1 MRHLRLSYYAGLI
14 SDAKH
19 YNSKNIGEI
28 ILAKSPLIINTK
40 YDQKKTKLVLN
51 KTERMAFYSG
61 VLAPA
66 KRALAEHHG

>member
-19 YNSKNIGEI
+19 YNSKKRNLKVTNIGEI

-40 YDQKKTKLVLN
+40 DDQKKTKLVLN

-61 VLAPA
+61 ALAPA
-66 KRALAEHHG
+66 K